1 MSGSPSL
8 PDQISVSLFQCGQQN
23 RTGRRRPAP
32 ALRGPHSQA
41 CPPSCATARQ
51 GWDLETACPEH
62 TAACSSCEHEQ
73 VSKEENQRS
82 RHAKAHTQTWDGGSS
97 GRGVLS
103 VPIWALP
110 WEVWVS
116 RPRKVAREGTGLSAD
131 PAQDR
136 DSLRGQSL
144 DLRAACDGHCGSGC
158 GCGDV
163 MCPEPPRAVCARTRA
178 GRIGTWLWMCW
189 RVGAGRSSVP
199 VGGTVTPEGH
209 DCLPCP
215 YTSGCRAAHKSINVV
230 PELGP

>member
-1 MSGSPSL
+1 MYHCVSLRGKVRRLLRMRGCRESGNTSASQRQSCQNKIVSTGIFMSGSPSL

-23 RTGRRRPAP
+23 RTGRRRPGP

-62 TAACSSCEHEQ
+62 RAACSSCEHEQ
-73 VSKEENQRS
+73 VSKEENQCS

-144 DLRAACDGHCGSGC
+144 DLR
-158 GCGDV
+158 
-163 MCPEPPRAVCARTRA
+163 E
-178 GRIGTWLWMCW
+178 
-189 RVGAGRSSVP
+189 SS
-199 VGGTVTPEGH
+199 
-209 DCLPCP
+209 L
-215 YTSGCRAAHKSINVV
+215 
-230 PELGP
+230 